1 MKFIF
6 TESGY
11 QLFRYRGRSVLL
23 CCVSLLLCGCIAFY
37 LGSLSSNRRALET
50 LGENT
55 PAKVRISNVN
65 ADTFDDMTIAYTY
78 GDLLEML
85 GVGRVVA
92 TCQAGGYYSA
102 ESQEALNTAH
112 EEMVRQMEERESD
125 WVYVST
131 YMPEGDVH
139 IYGVTNF
146 EATGLGWAGDVT
158 LGEGYDL
165 SLLEGDEPL
174 CLISDKMS
182 QSTGLE
188 IGDTFTMPVCFLQFT
203 SSFGVGKAFSYMNE
217 YSFTVAGTYPAR
229 IETIHPAD
237 MYLPLDW
244 LRDRLKEDQP
254 ENPFTYSSYTGYLA
268 DSMKLNEFKDSLKD
282 CGLGQPFFLPTGEMF
297 VSLVSARTI
306 YMDDEEFIRS
316 AEKLGQSIRQYEM
329 FLVPFFVVVVFLVTM
344 SIFLVLRG
352 CRRDMAIACSL
363 GRPKVV
369 TAAANLMAALSA
381 QLLGALL
388 AVPVSMLLTGVGF
401 GTAMLVCGA
410 FMLCALMGDI
420 VGLIMLLR
428 FDALALLTAAQ

>member
-1 MKFIF
+1 MKDFLDKNRILLGALALTLIAGLVVIAQRWGVEAENKTYDVVLDYSELELLAEQSEHDIAWWLEQF
-6 TESGY
+6 RDMGITRVGLTEE
-11 QLFRYRGRSVLL
+11 
-23 CCVSLLLCGCIAFY
+23 
-37 LGSLSSNRRALET
+37 SLSSLMEKSPMAVT
-50 LGENT
+50 
-55 PAKVRISNVN
+55 
-65 ADTFDDMTIAYTY
+65 
-78 GDLLEML
+78 
-85 GVGRVVA
+85 A
-92 TCQAGGYYSA
+92 TMMDKIMQDANWRSSYP
-102 ESQEALNTAH
+102 ERF
-112 EEMVRQMEERESD
+112 VRQMEERESD

-158 LGEGYDL
+158 LGEGYNL

>member
-1 MKFIF
+1 
-6 TESGY
+6 
-11 QLFRYRGRSVLL
+11 
-23 CCVSLLLCGCIAFY
+23 
-37 LGSLSSNRRALET
+37 
-50 LGENT
+50 
-55 PAKVRISNVN
+55 
-65 ADTFDDMTIAYTY
+65 
-78 GDLLEML
+78 
-85 GVGRVVA
+85 
-92 TCQAGGYYSA
+92 
-102 ESQEALNTAH
+102 
-112 EEMVRQMEERESD
+112 
-125 WVYVST
+125 
-131 YMPEGDVH
+131 
-139 IYGVTNF
+139 
-146 EATGLGWAGDVT
+146 
-158 LGEGYDL
+158 
-165 SLLEGDEPL
+165 
-174 CLISDKMS
+174 
-182 QSTGLE
+182 
-188 IGDTFTMPVCFLQFT
+188 
-203 SSFGVGKAFSYMNE
+203 
-217 YSFTVAGTYPAR
+217 
-229 IETIHPAD
+229 